1 MILSLV
7 NVKGGVGKTTTA
19 VNLGAGFAGSGL
31 RVLLVDLDPQ
41 ASASFSLGIDSD
53 ALPVSSE
60 ELLLGEQPTRDL
72 IVETGVEGLELV
84 PGSMKLAG
92 ADLALARK
100 RRPEGRLKKALAAV
114 RRQYDFILVDCPPG
128 LSILTL
134 NGLVSSDFYILP
146 VVPHDLDMEAMNHF
160 FMGLETL
167 GQTVRGL
174 PELLGVLLTMVD
186 HRTSVTDDVVKAV
199 RRALG
204 REVFHTEIP
213 INVRLAEAPG
223 YGLSI
228 YDYQGWSP
236 GARAYSQLGGEVI
249 RRLRQ
254 RDAI

>member
-1 MILSLV
+1 MVISLV

-41 ASASFSLGIDSD
+41 GSASYSLGVDTD
-53 ALPVSSE
+53 QADFSSVD
-60 ELLLGEQPTRDL
+60 LLVGEQPISDV
-72 IVETGVEGLELV
+72 IVGTGVEGLDLI

-100 RRPEGRLKKALAAV
+100 MHPEQRLKRALRPL
-114 RRQYDFILVDCPPG
+114 RRRYDFILVDCPPG
-128 LSILTL
+128 LSILTV
-134 NGLVSSDFYILP
+134 NGLVAADFYILP

-167 GQTVRGL
+167 GRSVRGL
-174 PELLGVLLTMVD
+174 PDLLGVLLTMVD
-186 HRTSVTDDVVKAV
+186 HRTSVTDAVVEAI

-204 REVFHTEIP
+204 REVFQTEIP

-223 YGLSI
+223 YGISI
-228 YDYQGWSP
+228 YGYEGWSS

-249 RRLRQ
+249 RRLRKKG
-254 RDAI
+254 AI

>member
-41 ASASFSLGIDSD
+41 GSATYSLGIDSD
-53 ALPVSSE
+53 TVELTSE
-60 ELLLGEQPTRDL
+60 DLLVGERAAREV
-72 IVETGVEGLELV
+72 IVETGVEGLDLI
-84 PGSMKLAG
+84 PGSMKSAL

-100 RRPEGRLKKALAAV
+100 RDPERRLKTALTPV
-114 RRQYDFILVDCPPG
+114 RRSYDFILVDCPPG
-128 LSILTL
+128 LSILSV
-134 NGLVSSDFYILP
+134 NGLVASDYYILP

-160 FMGLETL
+160 FVGLETL
-167 GQTVRGL
+167 GRTVRGV
-174 PELLGVLLTMVD
+174 PPLLGVLLTMVD
-186 HRTSVTDDVVKAV
+186 HRTSVTDEVVAGIRK
-199 RRALG
+199 ALG
-204 REVFHTEIP
+204 SEVFQAEIP

-223 YGLSI
+223 YGLTI
-228 YDYQGWSP
+228 YDYQGWSS

-249 RRLRQ
+249 RRLRK

>member
-1 MILSLV
+1 MIISLV

-41 ASASFSLGIDSD
+41 GSASYSLGIDTDKVDLSSVDLLVGD
-53 ALPVSSE
+53 AQIE
-60 ELLLGEQPTRDL
+60 EVIT
-72 IVETGVEGLELV
+72 ETGVEGLDLV

-100 RRPEGRLKKALAAV
+100 KLPEGRLKAAV
-114 RRQYDFILVDCPPG
+114 KPVRRTYDFILVDCPPG
-128 LSILTL
+128 LSILSV
-134 NGLVSSDFYILP
+134 NGLVASDFYILP

-160 FMGLETL
+160 FMGMETL
-167 GQTVRGL
+167 GRSVRDL
-174 PELLGVLLTMVD
+174 PELLGVLMTMVD
-186 HRTSVTDDVVKAV
+186 HRTSVTQAVVEGV
-199 RRALG
+199 RKALG
-204 REVFHTEIP
+204 TEVFRTEIP

-228 YDYQGWSP
+228 YDYEGWST

-254 RDAI
+254 RQAI

>member
-1 MILSLV
+1 MIVSLV

-19 VNLGAGFAGSGL
+19 VNLAAGFAGSGL

-41 ASASFSLGIDSD
+41 GSASYSVGVDTDQVEFSSVD
-53 ALPVSSE
+53 
-60 ELLLGEQPTRDL
+60 LLVGEQPIRDV
-72 IVETGVEGLELV
+72 IVETGVQGLDLV

-100 RRPEGRLKKALAAV
+100 KHPERRLRKALQSV

-128 LSILTL
+128 LSILTV
-134 NGLVSSDFYILP
+134 NGLVASDFYILP

-160 FMGLETL
+160 FVGLEAL
-167 GQTVRGL
+167 GSSVRGL
-174 PELLGVLLTMVD
+174 PDLLGVLLTMVD
-186 HRTSVTDDVVKAV
+186 RRTSVTGAVIEAV

-204 REVFHTEIP
+204 REVFQTEVP

-228 YDYQGWSP
+228 YGYEGWSS

-249 RRLRQ
+249 RRLRKK
-254 RDAI
+254 DAI

>member
-1 MILSLV
+1 MIISLV

-41 ASASFSLGIDSD
+41 GSASFSLGVESEPQRASSD
-53 ALPVSSE
+53 
-60 ELLLGEQPTRDL
+60 ELLLGEQPTRDV
-72 IVETGVEGLELV
+72 IVETGVDGLELI

-100 RRPEGRLKKALAAV
+100 RRPEGRLKKALAPV

-128 LSILTL
+128 LSILTV
-134 NGLVSSDFYILP
+134 NGLVASDFYILP

-160 FMGLETL
+160 FKGLENL
-167 GQTVRGL
+167 GRSVRGL
-174 PELLGVLLTMVD
+174 PEPLGVLMTMVD
-186 HRTSVTDDVVKAV
+186 HRTAVTDAVVEAV

-204 REVFHTEIP
+204 REVFQTEIP

-228 YDYQGWSP
+228 FDYEGWSS

-254 RDAI
+254 RDAF

>member
-1 MILSLV
+1 MIISLV

-19 VNLGAGFAGSGL
+19 VNLAAGFAGSGL

-41 ASASFSLGIDSD
+41 GSASYSLGIDTD
-53 ALPVSSE
+53 QVGLSSVDLLVGE
-60 ELLLGEQPTRDL
+60 EQIEDV
-72 IVETGVEGLELV
+72 IMESGVEGLDLV
-84 PGSMKLAG
+84 SGSMKLAG
-92 ADLALARK
+92 SDLALARK
-100 RRPEGRLKKALAAV
+100 KHPEKRLKRELKPV
-114 RRQYDFILVDCPPG
+114 RRRYDFILVDCPPG
-128 LSILTL
+128 LSILSV
-134 NGLVSSDFYILP
+134 NGLVASEFYILP

-167 GQTVRGL
+167 ARSVRGV
-174 PELLGVLLTMVD
+174 PELLGVLMTMVD
-186 HRTSVTDDVVKAV
+186 HRTSVTQAVVDGV

-204 REVFHTEIP
+204 REVFRTEIP

-228 YDYQGWSP
+228 FDYEAWSP

-254 RDAI
+254 KDAI